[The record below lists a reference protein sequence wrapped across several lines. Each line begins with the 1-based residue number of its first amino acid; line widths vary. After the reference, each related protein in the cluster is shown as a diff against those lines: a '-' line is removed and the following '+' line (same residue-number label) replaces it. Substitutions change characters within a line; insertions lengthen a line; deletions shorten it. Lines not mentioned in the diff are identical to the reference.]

1 MTLFDKELRMYNSKP
16 HQEHDLDR
24 LHQHM
29 QGTRLAMLVSHGEH
43 GLLATHLPVLVDTHE
58 GEFGTVYAHLAR
70 ANRQWQDL
78 ERGAEALLV
87 FPGADAYVSP
97 SYYPSKADNP
107 KVVPTWNYLAV
118 HAYGSA
124 EVIHS
129 PESLL
134 EIVSRLTDRH
144 ERARQTPWKVSDAPR
159 DYLDGMLRAIV
170 GIRLPIARLQGAR
183 KLSQNR
189 SAEDIAGVREGLEAS
204 SDHLDNQLAAQMRQ
218 L

>member
-1 MTLFDKELRMYNSKP
+1 MYNSKP
-16 HQEHDLDR
+16 HQEHDLTR

-29 QGTRLAMLVSHGEH
+29 LDTRLAVLVSQGEQ
-43 GLLATHLPVLVDTHE
+43 GLLATHLPVLVDTAE
-58 GEFGTVYAHLAR
+58 GDFGTVYAHLAR

-78 ERGAEALLV
+78 QHGGEALLV

-97 SYYPSKADNP
+97 GYYPSKAENP

-118 HAYGSA
+118 HAYGTA
-124 EVIHS
+124 EVIHEAE
-129 PESLL
+129 PLL
-134 EIVSRLTDRH
+134 AIVSRLTDRH
-144 ERARQTPWKVSDAPR
+144 EQGRSEPWKVTDAPA
-159 DYLDGMLRAIV
+159 DYIEGMLRAIV

-189 SAEDIAGVREGLEAS
+189 SGHDIDGVREGLSAS
-204 SDHLDNQLAAQMRQ
+204 PDQRDNQLAAHMRQ

>member
-1 MTLFDKELRMYNSKP
+1 MYNSKP
-16 HQEHDLDR
+16 HQEHDLGR

-29 QGTRLAMLVSHGEH
+29 LDTRLAILVSKGEQ
-43 GLLATHLPVLVDTHE
+43 GLLATHLPVLVDIAE

-70 ANRQWQDL
+70 GNPQWHDL
-78 ERGAEALLV
+78 KQGGEALLV

-97 SYYPSKADNP
+97 GYYPSKADNP

-118 HAYGSA
+118 HAYGPA
-124 EVIHS
+124 EVIHDAE
-129 PESLL
+129 PLL
-134 EIVSRLTDRH
+134 AIVSRLTEHH
-144 ERARQTPWKVSDAPR
+144 EQGRSEPWNVTDAPR

-189 SAEDIAGVREGLEAS
+189 SEQDIAGVREGLSAS
-204 SDHLDNQLAAQMRQ
+204 PDYLDNQLAAHMRQ

>member
-1 MTLFDKELRMYNSKP
+1 MYNSKP
-16 HQEHDLDR
+16 HQELELGR

-29 QGTRLAMLVSHGEH
+29 LDTRLAVLVSQGDQ
-43 GLLATHLPVLVDTHE
+43 GLLATHLPVLVDITE

-78 ERGAEALLV
+78 AQGSEALLV

-118 HAYGSA
+118 HAYGPA
-124 EVIHS
+124 EVIHEAE
-129 PESLL
+129 PLL
-134 EIVSRLTDRH
+134 AIVSRLTDRH
-144 ERARQTPWKVSDAPR
+144 EHGRSEPWKVTDAPA
-159 DYLDGMLRAIV
+159 DYIEGMLRAIV

-189 SAEDIAGVREGLEAS
+189 SAQDIAGVRDGLAAS
-204 SDHLDNQLAAQMRQ
+204 PDQLDNQLAAHMRQ
-218 L
+218 P

>member
-1 MTLFDKELRMYNSKP
+1 MYNSKP
-16 HQEHDLDR
+16 HQEHDLER

-29 QGTRLAMLVSHGEH
+29 LDTRLAVLVSHGEH
-43 GLLATHLPVLVDTHE
+43 GLLATHLPVLVDTAE
-58 GEFGTVYAHLAR
+58 GDYGTVYAHLAR

-78 ERGAEALLV
+78 QQGAEALLV

-97 SYYPSKADNP
+97 SFYPSKADNP

-118 HAYGSA
+118 HAYGTA
-124 EVIHS
+124 EVIH
-129 PESLL
+129 EAGALL
-134 EIVSRLTDRH
+134 QIVSRLTDRH
-144 ERARQTPWKVSDAPR
+144 EQHSSDPWKVADAPA

-189 SAEDIAGVREGLEAS
+189 SAEDIAGVRKALGAS
-204 SDHLDNQLAAQMRQ
+204 SDYLDNQLAAQMRH

>member
-1 MTLFDKELRMYNSKP
+1 MYNSKP
-16 HQEHDLDR
+16 HQEHDLQR

-29 QGTRLAMLVSHGEH
+29 LDTRLAVLVSHGEQ
-43 GLLATHLPVLVDTHE
+43 GLLATHLPVLVDTAE

-78 ERGAEALLV
+78 EQGAEALLV

-118 HAYGSA
+118 HAYGPA
-124 EVIHS
+124 EVIHDAA
-129 PESLL
+129 PLL
-134 EIVSRLTDRH
+134 SIVTRLTERH
-144 ERARQTPWKVSDAPR
+144 EQGRDNPWQVADAPR

-189 SAEDIAGVREGLEAS
+189 SAQDIAGVREGLAS
-204 SDHLDNQLAAQMRQ
+204 SPDYLDNQLAAQMRQ

>member
-1 MTLFDKELRMYNSKP
+1 MYNSKP
-16 HQEHDLDR
+16 HQEHDLHRLHR

-29 QGTRLAMLVSHGEH
+29 LDTRLAVLVSHGEQ
-43 GLLATHLPVLVDTHE
+43 GLLATHLPVLVDTAE

-78 ERGAEALLV
+78 EQGGEALLV

-97 SYYPSKADNP
+97 SYYPSKAENP

-118 HAYGSA
+118 HAYGPV
-124 EVIHS
+124 EVIHQAA
-129 PESLL
+129 PLL
-134 EIVSRLTDRH
+134 DIVSRLTERH
-144 ERARQTPWKVSDAPR
+144 EQDRNEPWKVADAPR

-189 SAEDIAGVREGLEAS
+189 SAQDIAGVRDGLS
-204 SDHLDNQLAAQMRQ
+204 SSPDYLDNQLAAQMRQ

>member
-1 MTLFDKELRMYNSKP
+1 MYNNKP

-24 LHQHM
+24 LHRHM
-29 QGTRLAMLVSHGEH
+29 LQTRLALLVSQGEQ
-43 GLLATHLPVLVDTHE
+43 GLLATHLPVLVETGE
-58 GEFGTVYAHLAR
+58 GEFGTIYAHLAR
-70 ANRQWQDL
+70 ANHQWQDL
-78 ERGAEALLV
+78 EQGGEALLV

-118 HAYGSA
+118 HAYGPV
-124 EVIHS
+124 EVIHKAG
-129 PESLL
+129 PLL
-134 EIVSRLTDRH
+134 DIVTRLTDRH
-144 ERARQTPWKVSDAPR
+144 EQGRSEPWTVSDAPG

-170 GIRLPIARLQGAR
+170 GIRLPISRLQGAR

-189 SAEDIAGVREGLEAS
+189 SAQDIAGVREGLGAS
-204 SDHLDNQLAAQMRQ
+204 SDHLDNQLAAHMRD

>member
-1 MTLFDKELRMYNSKP
+1 MYNSKP
-16 HQEHDLDR
+16 HQEHDLGR

-29 QGTRLAMLVSHGEH
+29 LETRLAMLVSQGEN
-43 GLLATHLPVLVDTHE
+43 GLLATHLPVLVDPEE

-78 ERGAEALLV
+78 ERGGEALLV

-118 HAYGSA
+118 HAYGPV
-124 EVIHS
+124 EVIHEAA
-129 PESLL
+129 PLL
-134 EIVSRLTDRH
+134 DIVSRLTDRH
-144 ERARQTPWKVSDAPR
+144 EQGRSTPWKVADAPR

-170 GIRLPIARLQGAR
+170 GIRMPIARLQGAR

-189 SAEDIAGVREGLEAS
+189 SAQDIAGVREGLSNS
-204 SDHLDNQLAAQMRQ
+204 SDYLDNQLAAQMRQ

>member
-1 MTLFDKELRMYNSKP
+1 MYNSKP
-16 HQEHDLDR
+16 HQEHDLGR

-29 QGTRLAMLVSHGEH
+29 LDTRLAVLVSHGDQ
-43 GLLATHLPVLVDTHE
+43 GLLATHLPVLVDTTE

-78 ERGAEALLV
+78 AQGVEALLV

-97 SYYPSKADNP
+97 GYYPSKADNP

-118 HAYGSA
+118 HAYGTA
-124 EVIHS
+124 EVIHDTE
-129 PESLL
+129 PLL
-134 EIVSRLTDRH
+134 AIASRLTDRH
-144 ERARQTPWKVSDAPR
+144 EQGRSEPWKVTDAPA

-170 GIRLPIARLQGAR
+170 GIRLPVARLQGAR

-189 SAEDIAGVREGLEAS
+189 SDQDIAGVREGLSAS
-204 SDHLDNQLAAQMRQ
+204 ADQLDNQLAAHMRQ

>member
-1 MTLFDKELRMYNSKP
+1 MHNSKP
-16 HQEHDLDR
+16 HQEHDLTR

-29 QGTRLAMLVSHGEH
+29 LDTRLAVLVSQGEQ
-43 GLLATHLPVLVDTHE
+43 GLLATHLPVLVDTAE
-58 GEFGTVYAHLAR
+58 GDFGTVYAHLAR

-78 ERGAEALLV
+78 QHGGEALLV

-97 SYYPSKADNP
+97 GFYPSKAENP

-118 HAYGSA
+118 HAYGPA
-124 EVIHS
+124 EVIHEAE
-129 PESLL
+129 PLL
-134 EIVSRLTDRH
+134 AIVSRLTDRH
-144 ERARQTPWKVSDAPR
+144 EQGRSEPWKVTDAPA
-159 DYLDGMLRAIV
+159 DYIEGMLRAIV

-189 SAEDIAGVREGLEAS
+189 SGQDIAGVREGLSAS
-204 SDHLDNQLAAQMRQ
+204 PDHRDNQLAAHMRQ

>member
-1 MTLFDKELRMYNSKP
+1 MYNSKR
-16 HQEHDLDR
+16 HQEHELGR

-29 QGTRLAMLVSHGEH
+29 LDTRLAVLVSQGDQ
-43 GLLATHLPVLVDTHE
+43 GLLATHLPVLVDITE

-78 ERGAEALLV
+78 AQGSEALLV

-118 HAYGSA
+118 HAYGPA
-124 EVIHS
+124 EVIHEAE
-129 PESLL
+129 PLL
-134 EIVSRLTDRH
+134 AIVSRLTDRH
-144 ERARQTPWKVSDAPR
+144 EHGRSEPWKVTDAPA
-159 DYLDGMLRAIV
+159 DYIEGMLRAIV

-189 SAEDIAGVREGLEAS
+189 SAQDIAGVRDGLAAS
-204 SDHLDNQLAAQMRQ
+204 PDQLDNQLAAHMRQ
-218 L
+218 P

>member
-1 MTLFDKELRMYNSKP
+1 MYNSKP
-16 HQEHDLDR
+16 HQEHDLTR

-29 QGTRLAMLVSHGEH
+29 LDTRLAVLVSQGEQ
-43 GLLATHLPVLVDTHE
+43 GLLATHLPVLVDTAE
-58 GEFGTVYAHLAR
+58 GDFGTVYAHLAR

-78 ERGAEALLV
+78 QHGGEALLV

-97 SYYPSKADNP
+97 GFYPSKAENP

-118 HAYGSA
+118 HAYGPA
-124 EVIHS
+124 EVIHEAE
-129 PESLL
+129 PLL
-134 EIVSRLTDRH
+134 AIVSRLTDRH
-144 ERARQTPWKVSDAPR
+144 EQGRSEPWKVTDASA
-159 DYLDGMLRAIV
+159 DYIEGMLRAIV

-189 SAEDIAGVREGLEAS
+189 SGHDIDGVREGLSAS
-204 SDHLDNQLAAQMRQ
+204 PDQRDNQLAAHMRQ

>member
-1 MTLFDKELRMYNSKP
+1 MYNSKP
-16 HQEHDLDR
+16 HQEHDLGR

-29 QGTRLAMLVSHGEH
+29 LDTRLAILVSQGEQ
-43 GLLATHLPVLVDTHE
+43 GLLATHLPVRVDIAE

-70 ANRQWQDL
+70 ANPQWHDL
-78 ERGAEALLV
+78 KQGGEALLV

-97 SYYPSKADNP
+97 GYYPSKADNP

-118 HAYGSA
+118 HAYGPA
-124 EVIHS
+124 EVIHEAE
-129 PESLL
+129 PLL
-134 EIVSRLTDRH
+134 AIVSRLTERH
-144 ERARQTPWKVSDAPR
+144 EQGRGDPWNVTDAPR

-189 SAEDIAGVREGLEAS
+189 SEQDIAGVREGLSAS
-204 SDHLDNQLAAQMRQ
+204 PDYLDNQLAAHMRQ